1 MLLLEREAER
11 ERETE
16 TETERDRQRREK
28 KRWGWSS
35 VLVLMTD
42 IKLLEASDCLQKQS
56 SLMVNNIEGYK

>member
-11 ERETE
+11 ERQR
-16 TETERDRQRREK
+16 ETERDRQRREK